1 LPCIAG
7 HDRRVINEWICE
19 ETFKNKVQFG
29 RVTEEGIVPLE
40 LRPSGKIHTN
50 TFNDGFLID
59 ALVCEVYHH
68 AMEST
73 PQEEVP
79 WLVLSIEQTK
89 RME

>member
-1 LPCIAG
+1 M
-7 HDRRVINEWICE
+7 
-19 ETFKNKVQFG
+19 QFG

-40 LRPSGKIHTN
+40 LRPSGKIHTKI
-50 TFNDGFLID
+50 FYDGVIID
-59 ALVCEVYHH
+59 ALVCAAYHH